1 MPVSS
6 RLAICCIALLL
17 SISLYL
23 KGRVPAENGGDAP
36 FFRAGPETVT
46 VRLAGDF
53 PRPGVYLLPK
63 GASPLTAIKMTLPG
77 SAPAVP
83 GNGRG
88 AVPLASGDVVT
99 LRRAGPANT
108 VISITKMGARERML
122 LRIPLHPD
130 RMAPHEWGLLP
141 GIGPVLAQR
150 IVADRHENGAF
161 GTVEGLLRVRGIGPG
176 KLSEIRRYF

>member
-23 KGRVPAENGGDAP
+23 KGRVPAESGGDAP
-36 FFRAGPETVT
+36 LFRAGPETVT
-46 VRLAGDF
+46 VRLAGEF

-77 SAPAVP
+77 SAPAISR
-83 GNGRG
+83 NASA
-88 AVPLASGDVVT
+88 AVPLVGGDVVT
-99 LRRAGPANT
+99 LRLAGPANQ

-130 RMAPHEWGLLP
+130 RMAPHEWELLP

-150 IVADRHENGAF
+150 IVVDRQENGAF
-161 GTVEGLLRVRGIGPG
+161 GTIEGLLRVRGVGQG
-176 KLSEIRRYF
+176 KLSAIRRYF